1 MKRYDKSYIKGEIK
15 ENKKKNTAYIKG
27 NIAIVH
33 QGEIK
38 ESRIKTYNW
47 NNGNTHDI
55 LYRRCSDDLEPL
67 TLELNLPSRLIDLDY
82 APVASVNRA

>member
-15 ENKKKNTAYIKG
+15 ENKKGDIV
-27 NIAIVH
+27 IVH

-47 NNGNTHDI
+47 NNGNAHDI